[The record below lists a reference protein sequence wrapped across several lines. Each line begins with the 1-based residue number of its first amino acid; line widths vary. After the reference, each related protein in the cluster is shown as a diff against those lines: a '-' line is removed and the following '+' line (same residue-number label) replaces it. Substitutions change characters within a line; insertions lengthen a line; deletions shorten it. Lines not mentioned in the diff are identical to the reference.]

1 MSDDLDTGAE
11 NTWCTGC
18 GNFGILAAVKKAVKK
33 LEENGLSKENLVI
46 STGIGCHGK
55 IFDYLNLS
63 GIYSLHGRE
72 VASAEGIKLGNPKL
86 KVVAFG
92 GDGDCYGEGLA
103 HLLFAAKRNMD
114 ITVIVHN
121 NGAYALTTGQAS
133 PTSPKGFKGPATPK
147 GSVER
152 PIEPLTLLLSAGAT
166 FVARG
171 YAGRVD
177 HLSKLIVEGVKHPG
191 FAHIDVLQPSVVFTD
206 YYDEYNELVKKL
218 EEPEETIS
226 KAMQLAIK
234 TDVLPIGIFYREE
247 APVYHEEL
255 MGDMNPV
262 KDRYKREKRIE
273 LIEDM
278 LGVE

>member
-11 NTWCTGC
+11 KTWCTGC
-18 GNFGILAAVKKAVKK
+18 GNFGILASMKKAVKE
-33 LEENGLSKENLVI
+33 LEERDISRDRLVI

-72 VASAEGIKLGNPKL
+72 VASAQGIKLGNPDL
-86 KVVAFG
+86 KIIAFG

-103 HLLFAAKRNMD
+103 HLLFAAKRNID

-133 PTSPKGFKGPATPK
+133 PTSPKGFKGPATPE
-147 GSVER
+147 GSVEP
-152 PIEPLTLLLSAGAT
+152 PIEPLGLLLSAGAT

-171 YAGRVD
+171 YAGKVE
-177 HLSKLIVEGVKHPG
+177 HLSNLIVQAVEHPG

-206 YYDEYNELVKKL
+206 RYDEYNDKVEELKEVKKTRMDAMEL
-218 EEPEETIS
+218 AGIS
-226 KAMQLAIK
+226 
-234 TDVLPIGIFYREE
+234 DRLPVGVFYREE
-247 APVYHEEL
+247 KSTYDREL
-255 MGDMNPV
+255 LGEGNPV
-262 KDRYKREKRIE
+262 EDRMSDEKRFEVIKRSME
-273 LIEDM
+273 M
-278 LGVE
+278 